1 MIIGRVVASVVS
13 TEKHPQLVG
22 YKLLMV
28 QPLDEKGRAKGKAI
42 LAIDAV
48 QAGEG
53 DRVLVVDEG
62 GSARNAL
69 GDEKA
74 MIVRTVIFGIV
85 DRIDIEGDS

>member
-1 MIIGRVVASVVS
+1 MIVGRVVASVVS

-22 YKLLMV
+22 HKLLMV

-42 LAIDAV
+42 LALDAV

-62 GSARNAL
+62 GSARNAI

-74 MIVRTVIFGIV
+74 MIVRTVILGIV
-85 DRIDIEGDS
+85 DRIDIEGEA